1 MGCKEEPQMP
11 DKPDITA
18 RKITIQEL
26 RDMFTGAAKTIEE
39 DVYIQGIITLT
50 PAKSNIPAF
59 IAYMQDATTGI
70 ALTVTGTNSLVEGSE
85 VRILCKGIE
94 MKDYNGLLQFG
105 NIDLA
110 KNFEVVKEVGTP
122 IVPRVV
128 TLAEIAAG
136 SYESELVK
144 IINVEFKTPGIFKG
158 NLQLTDCTSTATV
171 YTRNDATFANDA
183 TPAGN
188 GTFIGVVSTFNTPQL
203 LLRQPAEL
211 NMAGTRCGGSSG
223 GVGSVDVCGSS
234 ENPVN
239 SILEYFSNAITNAEF
254 AQTGWRNII
263 VEGARNWQGKE
274 FSGNKYVQATAH
286 AAAAGTHEAWLITP
300 PLDVNAATSKVLTF
314 KTAQAYWKETTIF
327 EVYVLQCINGAT
339 VKTKL
344 TTPTLATASTTQYE
358 FVSSGSIDLSAYSG
372 VVFIGFRYQGQGG
385 TSNST
390 TWCIDD
396 IEFNNTATHVNFEST
411 AVTSVPSQ
419 GEYVYNISVKVVN
432 PVGATSIT
440 ASGLPSWV
448 TFTDNGD
455 GTATLEGSAPEVTE
469 DEVSAIT
476 LTATNNGISATQA
489 FNLTVKIPGS
499 GANLVINPGFEDW
512 SATLPTAWDNATYNT
527 GITKET
533 SIIHSGANAVKHTA
547 TSSAIKLQQEVA
559 ITGGRT
565 YEISYWYLDNDPNAR
580 FRIWSYWLNST
591 GGTIIDNEADLR
603 PTVYSTDNAEW
614 KQTTITL
621 TAPATATKFRFEL
634 RTYNTNA
641 GGGFIY
647 FDDIS
652 IVEK

>member
-1 MGCKEEPQMP
+1 
-11 DKPDITA
+11 
-18 RKITIQEL
+18 
-26 RDMFTGAAKTIEE
+26 
-39 DVYIQGIITLT
+39 
-50 PAKSNIPAF
+50 
-59 IAYMQDATTGI
+59 
-70 ALTVTGTNSLVEGSE
+70 
-85 VRILCKGIE
+85 
-94 MKDYNGLLQFG
+94 
-105 NIDLA
+105 
-110 KNFEVVKEVGTP
+110 
-122 IVPRVV
+122 
-128 TLAEIAAG
+128 
-136 SYESELVK
+136 
-144 IINVEFKTPGIFKG
+144 
-158 NLQLTDCTSTATV
+158 
-171 YTRNDATFANDA
+171 
-183 TPAGN
+183 
-188 GTFIGVVSTFNTPQL
+188 
-203 LLRQPAEL
+203 
-211 NMAGTRCGGSSG
+211 
-223 GVGSVDVCGSS
+223 
-234 ENPVN
+234 
-239 SILEYFSNAITNAEF
+239 
-254 AQTGWRNII
+254 
-263 VEGARNWQGKE
+263 
-274 FSGNKYVQATAH
+274 
-286 AAAAGTHEAWLITP
+286 
-300 PLDVNAATSKVLTF
+300 
-314 KTAQAYWKETTIF
+314 
-327 EVYVLQCINGAT
+327 
-339 VKTKL
+339 
-344 TTPTLATASTTQYE
+344 
-358 FVSSGSIDLSAYSG
+358 